1 MSQLKNSCRVIGI
14 ILVFSLL
21 IGANLSLGF
30 AQSRRQPPVSNQ
42 KKNKRPE
49 PGKEG
54 EKQQEEAP
62 PPDIVGR
69 PQDAD
74 KVTVTTQIVNVDT
87 VVYHKKSGQIVTG
100 LKKENFAI
108 FADNN
113 PQVITNFSTP
123 DAPITVVMALEYSKW
138 SEQFGYYGSGG
149 FDPGTYEV
157 LRPTA
162 MFLSRFIKPPDDYVS
177 VVAYDIRP
185 TPLTD
190 FTNDPRRINDVIN
203 LLLRNQPAFRE
214 SNLFDTM
221 KFVLLGGRGD
231 SVVLEDSQ
239 EEKSDYAGLVSVQGR
254 RRAVILISSGIDTF
268 SRINYGDARKVLQNA
283 GIPIYIIGTGN
294 LYFKKY
300 EHLMSAT
307 DSLTGSPGRLTFMQ
321 ADNTLKTFAKETG
334 GAYFPYTFEGELPS
348 ILQSINNL
356 LRSQYS
362 LAFNPGDVR
371 DGKQHKIKV
380 SVDVN
385 GDGVYDDKEYT
396 IQARSVYN
404 APKS

>member
-1 MSQLKNSCRVIGI
+1 MNRFKNYHAIGVL
-14 ILVFSLL
+14 LVLSLL
-21 IGANLSLGF
+21 IGANMSLAF
-30 AQSRRQPPVSNQ
+30 AQARRQPPVSNQ

-62 PPDIVGR
+62 PPDITGK
-69 PQDAD
+69 PQDAE
-74 KVTVTTQIVNVDT
+74 KVTITTQIVNVDT
-87 VVYHKKSGQIVTG
+87 VVFHKKTGQIVTG
-100 LKKENFAI
+100 LKKENFAV

-123 DAPITVVMALEYSKW
+123 EAPITVVMALEYSKW

-149 FDPGTYEV
+149 YDPGTYEV

-190 FTNDPRRINDVIN
+190 FTNDPRRINEVIS

-214 SNLFDTM
+214 SNMFDTL
-221 KFVLLGGRGD
+221 KFVMLGGRGD
-231 SVVLEDSQ
+231 SVVLDDTK

-254 RRAVILISSGIDTF
+254 RRAVILIASGIDTF
-268 SRINYGDARKVLQNA
+268 SKINYGDTRKVLQNA
-283 GIPIYIIGTGN
+283 GIPVYIIGTGN

-300 EHLMSAT
+300 EHLMGAT
-307 DSLTGSPGRLTFMQ
+307 DSLTGSPGRLTFLQ

-334 GAYFPYTFEGELPS
+334 GAYFPYTFEGELPN
-348 ILQSINNL
+348 ILQSINNM

-385 GDGVYDDKEYT
+385 GDGVYDDKEYN

-404 APKS
+404 APKG